1 MLTTSIHELVAAVG
15 DKLMREKLFLA
26 TAESC
31 TGGLVAGACTSIAGS
46 SNWFERGYVTYSNE
60 AKQEDLGVSTDTL
73 ERFGAVSEETAMEMA
88 AGVLAV
94 VPKADLAIS
103 TTGIAGPSGA
113 TAGKPVGMVCFAVA
127 KRTGDGVWSR
137 AYTQN
142 FEGDRAQVRE
152 QAVQFILHSVFT
164 SL

>member
-1 MLTTSIHELVAAVG
+1 MLNTSIHDLATALG
-15 DKLMREKLFLA
+15 DKLTREKMFLA

-46 SNWFERGYVTYSNE
+46 SNWFERGYVTYSND

-88 AGVLAV
+88 SGVLAV
-94 VPKADLAIS
+94 VPKADLAVA
-103 TTGIAGPSGA
+103 TTGIAGPGGA
-113 TAGKPVGMVCFAVA
+113 TPGKPVGMVCFAVA
-127 KRTGDGVWSR
+127 RRTAEGVSAR
-137 AYTQN
+137 AYTQT
-142 FEGDRAQVRE
+142 FEGDRTQVRE
-152 QAVQFILHSVFT
+152 QAVQFVLHSAFT

>member
-1 MLTTSIHELVAAVG
+1 M
-15 DKLMREKLFLA
+15 
-26 TAESC
+26 
-31 TGGLVAGACTSIAGS
+31 
-46 SNWFERGYVTYSNE
+46 TYSNE

-103 TTGIAGPSGA
+103 TTGIAGPGGA

-127 KRTGDGVWSR
+127 RRTDEGVSAR
-137 AYTQN
+137 AYTQT
-142 FEGDRAQVRE
+142 FDGDRAQVRE
-152 QAVQFILHSVFT
+152 QAVQFILHSAFT

>member
-1 MLTTSIHELVAAVG
+1 MLNTSIHDLATALG
-15 DKLMREKLFLA
+15 DKLTREKMFLA

-46 SNWFERGYVTYSNE
+46 SNWFERGYVTYSND

-94 VPKADLAIS
+94 VPKADLAVA
-103 TTGIAGPSGA
+103 TTGIAGPGGA
-113 TAGKPVGMVCFAVA
+113 TPGKPVGMVCFAVA
-127 KRTGDGVWSR
+127 RRTAEGVSAR
-137 AYTQN
+137 AYTQT

-152 QAVQFILHSVFT
+152 QAVQFVLHSAFT